1 MLLPSEKNTQCP
13 YKGVA
18 SYWSVKVGED
28 ILEDLVWSYQ
38 DPIPEAAKM
47 KGHLCFFNEK
57 VDLEV
62 DGEEQERPQTQW
74 S

>member
-1 MLLPSEKNTQCP
+1 
-13 YKGVA
+13 
-18 SYWSVKVGED
+18 
-28 ILEDLVWSYQ
+28 
-38 DPIPEAAKM
+38 M